1 MSGRKLSKLVIV
13 AEEGSKKCARGVE
26 TFVKVKDTGVDYS
39 AAAWIRA
46 YGYISCQRNVR
57 FTFIGK
63 IKSGSI
69 FKICRSNVGNLSLK
83 TPHNQG

>member
-1 MSGRKLSKLVIV
+1 MSGRELSKIGIV
-13 AEEGSKKCARGVE
+13 VEEGSKENARGVE
-26 TFVKVKDTGVDYS
+26 TFMKVKDTGVDYL

-63 IKSGSI
+63 IKPGSI
-69 FKICRSNVGNLSLK
+69 FE
-83 TPHNQG
+83 